1 MTYSLKQL
9 YGLARSAVMYHGQPL
24 KHRRARNLYAQFV
37 PAGGLCFD
45 IGAHIGGRVAMF
57 RRLGA
62 RVVAVEP
69 QPLFRDALRRL
80 YANARDVTLVDHAV
94 GAAPGE
100 TTMLISDATPTVSTL
115 AGDWAHRIATA
126 DRSFR
131 SVDWN
136 RQVTV
141 TVTTLDA
148 LIATHGTPD
157 FCKIDVEG
165 YEVHVLRGLSQAL
178 PALSFEFLSA
188 AIDEAVA
195 CLDRLNDLGT
205 YTYNVSYGET
215 ARLQFDPWRDPAQMA
230 TWLAQLNPMRPG
242 VTSGDIYARLVSPP

>member
-1 MTYSLKQL
+1 MPYSLKQL
-9 YGLARSAVMYHGQPL
+9 YGLARSAVIYRGQPL
-24 KHRRARNLYAQFV
+24 KHRRARALYAQFV

-69 QPLFRDALRRL
+69 QPLFRDALHRL
-80 YANARDVTLVDHAV
+80 YANARDVTLVADAV

-100 TTMLISDATPTVSTL
+100 TTMLVSVATPTVSTL
-115 AGDWAHRIATA
+115 AGDWAARIGAA
-126 DRSFR
+126 DASFR

-141 TVTTLDA
+141 AVTTLDA

-165 YEVHVLRGLSQAL
+165 YEIHVLRGLSQPL
-178 PALSFEFLSA
+178 PALSFEFLTA
-188 AIDEAVA
+188 AIDEASA
-195 CLDRLNDLGT
+195 CLDRLGELGI
-205 YTYNVSYGET
+205 YNYNVSFGET
-215 ARLQFDPWRDPAQMA
+215 ARLQFDTWRDAAQMA
-230 TWLAQLNPMRPG
+230 DWLHQIPAN
-242 VTSGDIYARLVSPP
+242 VTSGDIYARLVSPQ